1 MNKYPV
7 IRIVYDYKRQASNTR
22 KGVVSIEV
30 AYDRKRKRI
39 NTGVKVYP
47 SQWNNSYGVIKT
59 LDAEELN
66 NTIHQVYRNVSDWIN
81 QLRKNREIFSFEK
94 LDRFLTSAQKGDEN
108 FIDYV
113 ERKIESRRDIRE
125 STRRSHRKLVNA
137 LKDFGKIVLFS
148 EVIKERIKEFDM
160 WLHGR
165 DYVQLT
171 IHSYHKILKI
181 YINQALDE
189 GLIDNSPYLGIKI
202 ERGKSKRRKFL
213 NEKEL
218 RAVMNAEL
226 PTASLE
232 NVRDLFVF
240 QCFTGIAYADLK
252 LFDFS
257 KVEERDGRYILR
269 DTRWKSGEDYYLV
282 LLSPAVEILK
292 KYDFKLNVLTNQ
304 KYNLYL
310 KVIANAA
317 GLGSSLTS
325 HMARHTF
332 AVYCL
337 NHGVPIEI
345 LSKMMGHTD
354 IRTTQLYA
362 KVANKSVESAFE
374 LLENNLKGKVEKP
387 PFGFKAASPQA
398 VTEPQ
403 KESDVTYSYT
413 FKYSN

>member
-1 MNKYPV
+1 M
-7 IRIVYDYKRQASNTR
+7 
-22 KGVVSIEV
+22 
-30 AYDRKRKRI
+30 
-39 NTGVKVYP
+39 
-47 SQWNNSYGVIKT
+47 
-59 LDAEELN
+59 
-66 NTIHQVYRNVSDWIN
+66 
-81 QLRKNREIFSFEK
+81 
-94 LDRFLTSAQKGDEN
+94 
-108 FIDYV
+108 
-113 ERKIESRRDIRE
+113 
-125 STRRSHRKLVNA
+125 
-137 LKDFGKIVLFS
+137 
-148 EVIKERIKEFDM
+148 
-160 WLHGR
+160 
-165 DYVQLT
+165 
-171 IHSYHKILKI
+171 
-181 YINQALDE
+181 
-189 GLIDNSPYLGIKI
+189 
-202 ERGKSKRRKFL
+202 
-213 NEKEL
+213 
-218 RAVMNAEL
+218 
-226 PTASLE
+226 
-232 NVRDLFVF
+232 
-240 QCFTGIAYADLK
+240 
-252 LFDFS
+252 
-257 KVEERDGRYILR
+257 
-269 DTRWKSGEDYYLV
+269 

-317 GLGSSLTS
+317 GLGNSLTS

-387 PFGFKAASPQA
+387 PFGFKAESPQA